1 MGEQMNRIKELESKL
16 ADKDHGAT
24 SVARASTGGST
35 KAQTG
40 RLARMS
46 TASTASRKD
55 RYDITGNRRLSLASI
70 AGPDQIRMRRTSAIA
85 LREGAG
91 LRTGEDRDT
100 VIKAQ
105 RDHMSA
111 NRHWLMQD
119 LYGGGLLGAEDS
131 GGYRKLKVV
140 RESAPFEKMID
151 EAEADDK
158 DPRSPKIPSPCRDRR
173 SAGGASDQSANAK
186 KKTIRQVPFREPADH
201 PPTDGC

>member
-1 MGEQMNRIKELESKL
+1 MG
-16 ADKDHGAT
+16 
-24 SVARASTGGST
+24 
-35 KAQTG
+35 
-40 RLARMS
+40 
-46 TASTASRKD
+46 
-55 RYDITGNRRLSLASI
+55 
-70 AGPDQIRMRRTSAIA
+70 TSAIA

-158 DPRSPKIPSPCRDRR
+158 NPQPMQGSPECRWCFGPVCQCQEEDYSSSPLPRARGPS
-173 SAGGASDQSANAK
+173 
-186 KKTIRQVPFREPADH
+186 
-201 PPTDGC
+201 TDGRLLSESMPDPGSLPPLCQWLFC